1 MFPMKSSVLA
11 NRRGFTLVEV
21 ALAIVIV
28 SIVILAA
35 VGLLLPSQRAIDE
48 VLSGGQATRLRQEI
62 EKEFSVLRPGETSA
76 TVKTA
81 FDKAY
86 NAVKNGA
93 TQNGLLC
100 AFFYRAEKS
109 ATAADGRLRP
119 FTGDVRD
126 KRPGEHYVVQA
137 AVMRLSDFSANAGY
151 KESLEGR
158 LFVVRLL
165 PLEGLVSEN
174 PVAPQPPLEAPLK
187 PLVAA
192 TGNATPLAD
201 FLAANNSEA
210 YPLAVIPAAAEFY
223 EAPDADNPSIIF
235 NQLANP
241 KTGVS
246 PAGRAAAR
254 AVITLNIGFNR

>member
-1 MFPMKSSVLA
+1 MKSPIH
-11 NRRGFTLVEV
+11 NERRGFTLVEV

-35 VGLLLPSQRAIDE
+35 IGLLLPSQRAIDD

-62 EKEFSVLRPGETSA
+62 EKEFSILRPGESSG
-76 TVKTA
+76 TVRTP

-86 NAVKNGA
+86 NAMKNGA

-109 ATAADGRLRP
+109 ATASDGRLRP

-126 KRPGEHYVVQA
+126 KRAGEDYVVQA
-137 AVMRLSDFSANAGY
+137 AVMRLSDFSGSAGF
-151 KESLEGR
+151 KDSLEGR

-174 PVAPQPPLEAPLK
+174 PVSPQPPLVAPLR
-187 PLVAA
+187 PLVAQ
-192 TGNATPLAD
+192 TGTSTPLAD
-201 FLAANNSEA
+201 FLAANNSDA

-223 EAPDADNPSIIF
+223 EAPDVDNPGLIF
-235 NQLANP
+235 NAMANP
-241 KTGVS
+241 KTGTT
-246 PAGRAAAR
+246 PGGKAAAR
-254 AVITLNIGFNR
+254 PVITLNIGFNR

>member
-1 MFPMKSSVLA
+1 MKSSIPNA
-11 NRRGFTLVEV
+11 RRGFTLVEV

-35 VGLLLPSQRAIDE
+35 IGLLLPSQRAIDD

-62 EKEFSVLRPGETSA
+62 EKEFSVLRPGESSG
-76 TVKTA
+76 TVKTP

-109 ATAADGRLRP
+109 GTDPDGRLRP
-119 FTGDVRD
+119 FTGDVRE
-126 KRPGEHYVVQA
+126 KRAGEDYVVQA
-137 AVMRLSDFSANAGY
+137 AVMNLSAFAGSSGY
-151 KESLEGR
+151 KDALEGR

-187 PLVAA
+187 PLPAQ
-192 TGNATPLAD
+192 TGTSTPLAD
-201 FLAANNSEA
+201 FLAANNSDA

-223 EAPDADNPSIIF
+223 EAPDVDNPGLIF
-235 NQLANP
+235 NAMANP
-241 KTGVS
+241 KTGTT
-246 PAGRAAAR
+246 PNGKAAAR
-254 AVITLNIGFNR
+254 PVITLNVGFNR

>member
-1 MFPMKSSVLA
+1 MKSSVHSP
-11 NRRGFTLVEV
+11 RRGFTLVEV

-35 VGLLLPSQRAIDE
+35 IGLLLPSQRAIDD

-62 EKEFSVLRPGETSA
+62 EKEFSVLRPGEASA
-76 TVKTA
+76 SVKTP

-100 AFFYRAEKS
+100 AFFYRAEKGG
-109 ATAADGRLRP
+109 TDPDGRLRP
-119 FTGDVRD
+119 FTGDIRE
-126 KRPGEHYVVQA
+126 KRAGEDYVVQA
-137 AVMRLSDFSANAGY
+137 AVMRLTDFAGSSGY
-151 KESLEGR
+151 KDALEGR

-174 PVAPQPPLEAPLK
+174 PVAPQLPLEAPLK

-192 TGNATPLAD
+192 PAPATPLAD
-201 FLAANNSEA
+201 FLSANPAEA
-210 YPLAVIPAAAEFY
+210 YPVAVIPAAAEFY
-223 EAPDADNPSIIF
+223 EATDVDNPGIIF
-235 NQLANP
+235 NAMANP
-241 KTGVS
+241 KTGAT
-246 PAGRAAAR
+246 PGGKAAAR
-254 AVITLNIGFNR
+254 PVITLNIGFNR